1 MRVDARP
8 PAVSATLTAAF
19 LDLDERQGVVQ
30 TAVAAAAVLDP
41 ESCIAS
47 EWELVAQRCY
57 AAMTAY
63 LRLNQ
68 ANEGPAAQAA
78 DVAHLLADATT
89 AVDRFHS
96 RHRRSLDAAS
106 AAASAATAA
115 ADDANQAA
123 RDAGQRLART
133 EAPWRDYPSV
143 HSAYLLMQAAQAE
156 VQGAHSRSDFV
167 ASQSSSD
174 RLRAAAT
181 ALHDALDRAPGRAK
195 EASQAV
201 ASVRTRLQALHT
213 RLEGFNATM
222 SDLLRE
228 FHADSSKDL
237 SDNEPRCR
245 VELEMAADYLKQAEA
260 AEQAKQPEKTLD
272 LLETARTVLAVA
284 TTLVDAPAE
293 RLALLRGLRS
303 DHRQREQRARFRVR
317 DAQRLAVDQ
326 GAQGDWG
333 PALDAQVLRIDRAV
347 AALSGRR
354 HPDYWRYH
362 HELEDVSQF
371 VARVVDRIRQE
382 SAR

>member
-1 MRVDARP
+1 MRVDARLP
-8 PAVSATLTAAF
+8 DVSAAVTAAF

-30 TAVAAAAVLDP
+30 TAVAAAAVLYP

-47 EWELVAQRCY
+47 EWELVTQRCY
-57 AAMTAY
+57 TAMTAY

-68 ANEGPAAQAA
+68 ANDGPATQAA

-96 RHRRSLDAAS
+96 RHRRALDVAS
-106 AAASAATAA
+106 AAASAAIAA
-115 ADDANQAA
+115 ADDANRAA

-143 HSAYLLMQAAQAE
+143 HTAYLLMQTALAE
-156 VQGAHSRSDFV
+156 LQGAGGRSDFV
-167 ASQSSSD
+167 ASQSSSN

-181 ALHDALDRAPGRAK
+181 ALHDAIDRAPGRAK
-195 EASQAV
+195 EARQAV
-201 ASVRTRLQALHT
+201 ASVRTRLQAVHT
-213 RLEGFNATM
+213 RFEGFNATM

-228 FHADSSKDL
+228 FHTDSSNDL
-237 SDNEPRCR
+237 KDNEPRCR
-245 VELEMAADYLKQAEA
+245 VELQKAADLLKQAEV
-260 AEQAKQPEKTLD
+260 AEQANQPEKTLD
-272 LLETARTVLAVA
+272 LLEMARTVLTVA
-284 TTLVDAPAE
+284 ATLVDAPSE
-293 RLALLRGLRS
+293 RLELLRGLRS
-303 DHRQREQRARFRVR
+303 DPREREQRVRFRVR
-317 DAQRLAVDQ
+317 DAQRLAVDR